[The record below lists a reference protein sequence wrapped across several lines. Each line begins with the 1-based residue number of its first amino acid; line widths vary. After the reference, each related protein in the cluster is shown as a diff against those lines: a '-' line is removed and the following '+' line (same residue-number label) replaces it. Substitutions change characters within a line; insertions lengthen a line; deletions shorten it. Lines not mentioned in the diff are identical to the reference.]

1 MIPNNRHIVHRHTGS
16 DENIEEIRSLFPS
29 NRYLP
34 CSRDYIPED
43 IEEVQVF
50 DDIPSEYQDDYIMVN
65 EKYYHW
71 EDLAKGGLVICN
83 TDEPSI
89 YILNDGNEPTKVAGD
104 KYDDTEVRG
113 LISDN
118 TAQIS
123 QNKGR
128 IDGLQGNI
136 EELQNQTAQNSSDIS
151 SNTER
156 IETLAT
162 EASELS
168 DRISANAA
176 DISGHTEQIS
186 EINEYTI
193 NGHKISGS
201 TDSPGTTELLGDDI
215 TLSKDA
221 LNTNPA
227 ETVSTDVTQN
237 DTVTEAIEKIETAMA
252 IQAEAVAVSLN
263 EIVSNTPSKL
273 LVGNVQTPSE
283 YAIELSETAL
293 NIIDCSRNT
302 GITDISIALPILND
316 TADKTHVREYMVYF
330 ENYDHKRSITL
341 EVDDDPNNNITII
354 NTDVAVATDETI
366 RDNFFV
372 KVFRFFV
379 KDGEE
384 LKEIIKTSNDFLVW
398 IS

>member
-34 CSRDYIPED
+34 CSRDDIPED

-71 EDLAKGGLVICN
+71 EELAKGGLVICN

-118 TAQIS
+118 ANQIG
-123 QNKGR
+123 QNKDR

-136 EELQNQTAQNSSDIS
+136 EELQNQIAQNGSNIS
-151 SNTER
+151 SNAER

-168 DRISANAA
+168 DRISANAT

-186 EINEYTI
+186 TINEYTI

-221 LNTNPA
+221 LNTNPS

-273 LVGNVQTPSE
+273 LVGNIQTPSE
-283 YAIELSETAL
+283 GAIELSETTL
-293 NIIDCSRNT
+293 NIIKCPGT
-302 GITDISIALPILND
+302 TDISIALPVLND

-330 ENYDHKRSITL
+330 ENYDPKYSITL
-341 EVDDDPNNNITII
+341 DGYGPIINNNA
-354 NTDVAVATDETI
+354 AVTTTTSN
-366 RDNFFV
+366 NFFV

-384 LKEIIKTSNDFLVW
+384 LKQVIKTSNDFLVW

>member
-34 CSRDYIPED
+34 CSRDDIPEG
-43 IEEVQVF
+43 IEVPEF
-50 DDIPSEYQDDYIMVN
+50 DDIPSKRQDDYYYIKVN

-71 EDLAKGGLVICN
+71 EELAKGGLVICN

-89 YILNDGNEPTKVAGD
+89 YILDNNNEPTKVAGD

-118 TAQIS
+118 ATQIS
-123 QNKGR
+123 QNKDS
-128 IDGLQGNI
+128 IDGLQGSI
-136 EELQNQTAQNSSDIS
+136 EDLQNQITQNSSDIS
-151 SNTER
+151 SNAAS

-168 DRISANAA
+168 DRISANTA

-186 EINEYTI
+186 AINEYTI

-221 LNTNPA
+221 LNTNPT

-283 YAIELSETAL
+283 GAIELSETTL
-293 NIIDCSRNT
+293 NIINCSGT
-302 GITDISIALPILND
+302 TDISIALPFLND

-330 ENYDHKRSITL
+330 ENYDPKYSITL
-341 EVDDDPNNNITII
+341 DGYGPIINNNA
-354 NTDVAVATDETI
+354 AVTTTTSG
-366 RDNFFV
+366 NFFV

-384 LKEIIKTSNDFLVW
+384 LKQVIKTSNDFLVW

>member
-34 CSRDYIPED
+34 CSRDDIPED

-50 DDIPSEYQDDYIMVN
+50 DDIPSEYQDDYIMVK

-71 EDLAKGGLVICN
+71 EELAKGGLVICN

-89 YILNDGNEPTKVAGD
+89 YILNNGNEPTKVAGD

-118 TAQIS
+118 ATQIS
-123 QNKGR
+123 QNKTN
-128 IDGLQGNI
+128 IDGLQGSI
-136 EELQNQTAQNSSDIS
+136 EDLQTQITQNSSNIS

-168 DRISANAA
+168 DRISANAT

-186 EINEYTI
+186 AINEYTI

-221 LNTNPA
+221 LNTNPS

-341 EVDDDPNNNITII
+341 DGYGSII
-354 NTDVAVATDETI
+354 NTDVAVSTEGTI
-366 RDNFFV
+366 SDNFFV

-379 KDGEE
+379 KNGEE

>member
-16 DENIEEIRSLFPS
+16 ENLEEIRSLFPS
-29 NRYLP
+29 SRYLP
-34 CSRDYIPED
+34 CRRDDIPED

-50 DDIPSEYQDDYIMVN
+50 DDIPSEYQDDYIMVK

-71 EDLAKGGLVICN
+71 EELAKGGLVICN

-89 YILNDGNEPTKVAGD
+89 YILNNGNEPTKVAGD

-118 TAQIS
+118 ATQIG
-123 QNKGR
+123 QNKDR

-136 EELQNQTAQNSSDIS
+136 EELQNQIAQNSSNIS

-168 DRISANAA
+168 DRISANAT

-186 EINEYTI
+186 AINEYTI

-283 YAIELSETAL
+283 DAIELSETAL
-293 NIIDCSRNT
+293 NIINCSGTT
-302 GITDISIALPILND
+302 GITDISIALPYLND
-316 TADKTHVREYMVYF
+316 ETADKTHVREYMVYF
-330 ENYDHKRSITL
+330 ENYDPKYSITL
-341 EVDDDPNNNITII
+341 DGYGPIINNNA
-354 NTDVAVATDETI
+354 AVTTTTSN
-366 RDNFFV
+366 NFFV

-379 KDGEE
+379 KDGEK
-384 LKEIIKTSNDFLVW
+384 LKQIIKTSNDFLVW

>member
-16 DENIEEIRSLFPS
+16 DKNIEEIMSLFPS

-34 CSRDYIPED
+34 CSRDDIPEG
-43 IEEVQVF
+43 IEVPEF
-50 DDIPSEYQDDYIMVN
+50 DDMPSKRQDDYYYIKVN

-71 EDLAKGGLVICN
+71 EELAKGGLVICN

-118 TAQIS
+118 ATQIS
-123 QNKGR
+123 QNKNS
-128 IDGLQGNI
+128 IDGLQGSI
-136 EELQNQTAQNSSDIS
+136 EDLQNQITQNSSDIL

-168 DRISANAA
+168 DRISANAS

-186 EINEYTI
+186 AINEYTI

-215 TLSKDA
+215 QLSKDA
-221 LNTNPA
+221 LNTNPT

-283 YAIELSETAL
+283 GAIELSETTL
-293 NIIDCSRNT
+293 NIINCSGT
-302 GITDISIALPILND
+302 TDISIALPFLND

-330 ENYDHKRSITL
+330 ENYDPKYSITL
-341 EVDDDPNNNITII
+341 DGYGPIINNNA
-354 NTDVAVATDETI
+354 AVTTTTSG
-366 RDNFFV
+366 NFFV

-384 LKEIIKTSNDFLVW
+384 LKQIIKTSNDFLVW

>member
-34 CSRDYIPED
+34 CSRDDIPED

-71 EDLAKGGLVICN
+71 EELAKGGLVICN

-118 TAQIS
+118 ANQIG
-123 QNKGR
+123 QNKDS

-136 EELQNQTAQNSSDIS
+136 EDLQNQITQNSSDIL

-168 DRISANAA
+168 DRISTNAS

-186 EINEYTI
+186 AINEYTI

-215 TLSKDA
+215 QLSKDA
-221 LNTNPA
+221 LNTNPT

-283 YAIELSETAL
+283 GAIELSETTL
-293 NIIDCSRNT
+293 NIINCSGTT
-302 GITDISIALPILND
+302 GITDISIALPSLNK

-330 ENYDHKRSITL
+330 ENYDPKYSITL
-341 EVDDDPNNNITII
+341 DGYGPIINNNA
-354 NTDVAVATDETI
+354 AVTTTTSN
-366 RDNFFV
+366 NFFV

-384 LKEIIKTSNDFLVW
+384 LKQIIKTSNDFLVW

>member
-34 CSRDYIPED
+34 CSRDDIPED

-71 EDLAKGGLVICN
+71 EELAKGGLVICN

-89 YILNDGNEPTKVAGD
+89 YILDNENEPTKVAGD

-118 TAQIS
+118 ATQIG
-123 QNKGR
+123 QNKTN
-128 IDGLQGNI
+128 IEGLQGNI
-136 EELQNQTAQNSSDIS
+136 GDLQNQITQNISDIS

-168 DRISANAA
+168 DRISANAS

-201 TDSPGTTELLGDDI
+201 TDSPGATELLGDDI

-221 LNTNPA
+221 LSTNPT

-273 LVGNVQTPSE
+273 LVGNIQTPSE
-283 YAIELSETAL
+283 GAIELSETTL
-293 NIIDCSRNT
+293 NIIKCPGT
-302 GITDISIALPILND
+302 TDISIALPFLND

-330 ENYDHKRSITL
+330 ENYDPKYSITL
-341 EVDDDPNNNITII
+341 DGYGPIINNNA
-354 NTDVAVATDETI
+354 AVTTTTSN
-366 RDNFFV
+366 NFFV

-384 LKEIIKTSNDFLVW
+384 LKQVIKTSNDFLVW

>member
-16 DENIEEIRSLFPS
+16 DKNIEEIRSLFPS

-34 CSRDYIPED
+34 CSRDDIPEV

-50 DDIPSEYQDDYIMVN
+50 NDIPSEYQDDYIMVN

-71 EDLAKGGLVICN
+71 EELAKGGLVICN

-89 YILNDGNEPTKVAGD
+89 YILNNGNEPTKVAGD

-118 TAQIS
+118 ATQIG
-123 QNKGR
+123 QNKDR

-136 EELQNQTAQNSSDIS
+136 EELQNQIAQNSSNIS

-168 DRISANAA
+168 DRIGANTA

-221 LNTNPA
+221 LNTNPT

-273 LVGNVQTPSE
+273 LVGDAQAPSDD
-283 YAIELSETAL
+283 AIKLSETAL

-302 GITDISIALPILND
+302 GITDILIALPFLND

-341 EVDDDPNNNITII
+341 EGYGSII
-354 NTDVAVATDETI
+354 NTDVAVSTEGTTS
-366 RDNFFV
+366 DNFFV

-379 KDGEE
+379 KNGEE

>member
-34 CSRDYIPED
+34 CSRDDIPED

-71 EDLAKGGLVICN
+71 EELAKGGPVICN

-89 YILNDGNEPTKVAGD
+89 YILDNENKPTKVAGD

-118 TAQIS
+118 ATQIS
-123 QNKGR
+123 QNKDS
-128 IDGLQGNI
+128 IDGLQGSI
-136 EELQNQTAQNSSDIS
+136 EDLQNQITQNSSDIS

-156 IETLAT
+156 VETLAT

-168 DRISANAA
+168 DRISANTS

-186 EINEYTI
+186 TINEYTI

-221 LNTNPA
+221 LNTNPS

-283 YAIELSETAL
+283 GAIELSETTL
-293 NIIDCSRNT
+293 NIINCSGT
-302 GITDISIALPILND
+302 TDISIALPFLND

-330 ENYDHKRSITL
+330 ENYDPKYSITL
-341 EVDDDPNNNITII
+341 DGYGPIINNNA
-354 NTDVAVATDETI
+354 AVTTTTSN
-366 RDNFFV
+366 NFFV

>member
-34 CSRDYIPED
+34 CSRDDIPEG
-43 IEEVQVF
+43 IEVPEF
-50 DDIPSEYQDDYIMVN
+50 DDIPSKRQDDYYYIKVN

-71 EDLAKGGLVICN
+71 EELAKGGLVICN

-118 TAQIS
+118 ATQIS
-123 QNKGR
+123 QNKDS
-128 IDGLQGNI
+128 IDGLQGSI
-136 EELQNQTAQNSSDIS
+136 EDLQNQITQNSSDIL

-168 DRISANAA
+168 DRISTNAS

-186 EINEYTI
+186 AINEYTI

-273 LVGNVQTPSE
+273 LVGNVQTPSDVS
-283 YAIELSETAL
+283 IELSETTL
-293 NIIDCSRNT
+293 NIINCSGT
-302 GITDISIALPILND
+302 TDISIALPFLND

-330 ENYDHKRSITL
+330 ENYDPKYNITL
-341 EVDDDPNNNITII
+341 DGYGPIINNNA
-354 NTDVAVATDETI
+354 AVTTTTSN
-366 RDNFFV
+366 NFFV

>member
-34 CSRDYIPED
+34 CSRDDIPEG
-43 IEEVQVF
+43 IEVPEF
-50 DDIPSEYQDDYIMVN
+50 DDIPSKRQDDYYYIKVN

-71 EDLAKGGLVICN
+71 EELAKGGLVICN

-89 YILNDGNEPTKVAGD
+89 YILDNNNEPTKVAGD

-118 TAQIS
+118 ATQIS
-123 QNKGR
+123 QNKDS
-128 IDGLQGNI
+128 IDGLQGSI
-136 EELQNQTAQNSSDIS
+136 EDLQNQITQNSSDIS
-151 SNTER
+151 SNAAS

-168 DRISANAA
+168 DRISANTA

-186 EINEYTI
+186 AINEYTI

-221 LNTNPA
+221 LNTNPT

-283 YAIELSETAL
+283 GAIELSETTL
-293 NIIDCSRNT
+293 NIINCSGT
-302 GITDISIALPILND
+302 TDISIALPFLND

-330 ENYDHKRSITL
+330 ENYDPKYSITL
-341 EVDDDPNNNITII
+341 DGYGPIINNNA
-354 NTDVAVATDETI
+354 AVTTTTSN
-366 RDNFFV
+366 NFFV

-384 LKEIIKTSNDFLVW
+384 LKQVIKTSNDFLVW

>member
-16 DENIEEIRSLFPS
+16 ENLEEIRSLFPS
-29 NRYLP
+29 SRYLP
-34 CSRDYIPED
+34 CRRDDIPED

-50 DDIPSEYQDDYIMVN
+50 DDIPPEYQDDYIMVN

-71 EDLAKGGLVICN
+71 DDDLAKGGLVICN

-89 YILNDGNEPTKVAGD
+89 YILDNGNKPTKVAGD

-118 TAQIS
+118 AAQIG
-123 QNKGR
+123 QNKTN
-128 IDGLQGNI
+128 IEGLQGNI
-136 EELQNQTAQNSSDIS
+136 EDLQNQITQNSSDIS

-168 DRISANAA
+168 DRISANAI
-176 DISGHTEQIS
+176 DISGHTEQITA
-186 EINEYTI
+186 INEYTI

-201 TDSPGTTELLGDDI
+201 TDSPGATELLGDDI

-221 LNTNPA
+221 LNTNPT

-263 EIVSNTPSKL
+263 EIVLNTPSKL
-273 LVGNVQTPSE
+273 LVGNVQTPSD
-283 YAIELSETAL
+283 ASIELSETAL
-293 NIIDCSRNT
+293 NIINCSGT
-302 GITDISIALPILND
+302 MGITDISIALPILND

-341 EVDDDPNNNITII
+341 DGYGPII
-354 NTDVAVATDETI
+354 NTDVALSTEGTTS
-366 RDNFFV
+366 DNFFV

-384 LKEIIKTSNDFLVW
+384 LKEIIKTSNDFLV
-398 IS
+398 

>member
-34 CSRDYIPED
+34 CSRDDIPEG
-43 IEEVQVF
+43 IEVPEF
-50 DDIPSEYQDDYIMVN
+50 DDIPSKRQDDYYYIKVN

-71 EDLAKGGLVICN
+71 EELAKGGLVICN

-89 YILNDGNEPTKVAGD
+89 YILDNENEPTKVAGD

-118 TAQIS
+118 ATQIG
-123 QNKGR
+123 QNKDS
-128 IDGLQGNI
+128 IDGLQGSI
-136 EELQNQTAQNSSDIS
+136 EDLQNQITQNSSDIS

-162 EASELS
+162 GASELS
-168 DRISANAA
+168 DRISANTS

-186 EINEYTI
+186 TINEYTI

-221 LNTNPA
+221 LNTNPS

-273 LVGNVQTPSE
+273 LVGNIQTPSE
-283 YAIELSETAL
+283 GAIELSETTL
-293 NIIDCSRNT
+293 NIIKCPGT
-302 GITDISIALPILND
+302 TDISIALPFLND

-330 ENYDHKRSITL
+330 ENYDPKYSITL
-341 EVDDDPNNNITII
+341 DGYGPIINNNA
-354 NTDVAVATDETI
+354 AVTTTTSN
-366 RDNFFV
+366 NFFV

-384 LKEIIKTSNDFLVW
+384 LKQVIKTSNDFLVW

>member
-34 CSRDYIPED
+34 CSRDDIPED

-50 DDIPSEYQDDYIMVN
+50 DDIPSEYQDDYIMAK

-71 EDLAKGGLVICN
+71 EELAKGGLVICN

-89 YILNDGNEPTKVAGD
+89 YILNNGNEPTKVAGD

-118 TAQIS
+118 ATQIS
-123 QNKGR
+123 QNKTN
-128 IDGLQGNI
+128 IDGLQGSI
-136 EELQNQTAQNSSDIS
+136 EDLQTQITQNSSNIS

-168 DRISANAA
+168 DRISANAT

-186 EINEYTI
+186 AINEYTI

-221 LNTNPA
+221 LNTNPS

-341 EVDDDPNNNITII
+341 DGYGSII
-354 NTDVAVATDETI
+354 NTDVAVSTEGTI
-366 RDNFFV
+366 SDNFFV

-379 KDGEE
+379 KNGEE

>member
-16 DENIEEIRSLFPS
+16 DKNIEEIRSLFPS

-34 CSRDYIPED
+34 CSRDDIPED
-43 IEEVQVF
+43 IEVPEF
-50 DDIPSEYQDDYIMVN
+50 DDIPSKRQDDYYYIKVN

-71 EDLAKGGLVICN
+71 EELAKGGLVICN

-89 YILNDGNEPTKVAGD
+89 YILDNKNKPTKVAGD

-118 TAQIS
+118 ANQIG
-123 QNKGR
+123 QNKDR

-136 EELQNQTAQNSSDIS
+136 EELQNQIAQNGSDIS
-151 SNTER
+151 SNAER

-168 DRISANAA
+168 DRISANAT

-186 EINEYTI
+186 TINEYAI

-221 LNTNPA
+221 LNTNPT

-283 YAIELSETAL
+283 DAIELSETAL
-293 NIIDCSRNT
+293 NIINCSGTT
-302 GITDISIALPILND
+302 GITDISIALPFLND

-330 ENYDHKRSITL
+330 ENYDPNYNITL
-341 EVDDDPNNNITII
+341 SGYGPIINNNA
-354 NTDVAVATDETI
+354 AVSTTTSN
-366 RDNFFV
+366 NFFV

-384 LKEIIKTSNDFLVW
+384 LKQIIKTSNDFLVW

>member
-34 CSRDYIPED
+34 CSRDDIPED

-71 EDLAKGGLVICN
+71 EELAKGGLVICN

-89 YILNDGNEPTKVAGD
+89 YILDNNNEPTKVAGD

-118 TAQIS
+118 ATQIS
-123 QNKGR
+123 QNKDS
-128 IDGLQGNI
+128 IDGLQGSI
-136 EELQNQTAQNSSDIS
+136 EDLQNQITQNSSDIS

-156 IETLAT
+156 IETLVT

-168 DRISANAA
+168 DRISANAS

-186 EINEYTI
+186 AINEYTI

-215 TLSKDA
+215 QLSKDA
-221 LNTNPA
+221 LNTNPT

-273 LVGNVQTPSE
+273 LVGNIQTPSE
-283 YAIELSETAL
+283 GAIELSETTL
-293 NIIDCSRNT
+293 NIINCSGT
-302 GITDISIALPILND
+302 TDISIALPFLND

-330 ENYDHKRSITL
+330 ENYNPKYSITL
-341 EVDDDPNNNITII
+341 DGYGPIINNNA
-354 NTDVAVATDETI
+354 AVTTTTSN
-366 RDNFFV
+366 NFFV

-384 LKEIIKTSNDFLVW
+384 LKQVIKTSNDFLVW

>member
-34 CSRDYIPED
+34 CSQDDIPED

-50 DDIPSEYQDDYIMVN
+50 DDIPSEYQYDYIMVN

-71 EDLAKGGLVICN
+71 EELAKGGLVICN

-118 TAQIS
+118 ATQIS
-123 QNKGR
+123 QNKDS
-128 IDGLQGNI
+128 IDGLQGSI
-136 EELQNQTAQNSSDIS
+136 EDLQNQITQNSSDIS
-151 SNTER
+151 SNAAS

-168 DRISANAA
+168 DRISANTA

-186 EINEYTI
+186 AINEYTI

-221 LNTNPA
+221 LNTNPT

-273 LVGNVQTPSE
+273 LVGNIQTPSE
-283 YAIELSETAL
+283 GAIELSETTL
-293 NIIDCSRNT
+293 NIINCSGT
-302 GITDISIALPILND
+302 TDISIALPFLND

-330 ENYDHKRSITL
+330 ENYDPKYSITL
-341 EVDDDPNNNITII
+341 DGYGPIINNNA
-354 NTDVAVATDETI
+354 AVTTTTSN
-366 RDNFFV
+366 NFFV

-384 LKEIIKTSNDFLVW
+384 LKQVIKTSNDFLVW

>member
-34 CSRDYIPED
+34 CSRDDIPED

-71 EDLAKGGLVICN
+71 EELAKGGLVICN

-118 TAQIS
+118 ATQIS
-123 QNKGR
+123 QNKNS
-128 IDGLQGNI
+128 IDGLQGSI
-136 EELQNQTAQNSSDIS
+136 EDLQNQITQNSSDIL

-168 DRISANAA
+168 DRISANAS

-186 EINEYTI
+186 AINEYTI

-215 TLSKDA
+215 QLSKDA
-221 LNTNPA
+221 LNTNPT

-283 YAIELSETAL
+283 GAIELSETTL
-293 NIIDCSRNT
+293 NIINCSGT
-302 GITDISIALPILND
+302 TDISIALPFLND

-330 ENYDHKRSITL
+330 ENYDPKYSITL
-341 EVDDDPNNNITII
+341 DGYGPIINNNA
-354 NTDVAVATDETI
+354 AVTTTTSG
-366 RDNFFV
+366 NFFV

-384 LKEIIKTSNDFLVW
+384 LKQIIKTSNDFLVW

>member
-34 CSRDYIPED
+34 CSRDDIPEG
-43 IEEVQVF
+43 IEVPEF
-50 DDIPSEYQDDYIMVN
+50 DDIPSEYQDDYYYIKVN

-71 EDLAKGGLVICN
+71 EELAKGGLVICN

-89 YILNDGNEPTKVAGD
+89 YILDNNNEPTKVAGD

-118 TAQIS
+118 ATQIS
-123 QNKGR
+123 QNKDS
-128 IDGLQGNI
+128 IDGLQGSI
-136 EELQNQTAQNSSDIS
+136 EDLQNQITQNSSDIS
-151 SNTER
+151 SNAAS

-168 DRISANAA
+168 DRISANTA

-186 EINEYTI
+186 AINEYTI

-221 LNTNPA
+221 LNTNPT

-283 YAIELSETAL
+283 GAIELSETTL
-293 NIIDCSRNT
+293 NIINCSGT
-302 GITDISIALPILND
+302 TDISIALPFLND

-330 ENYDHKRSITL
+330 ENYDPKYSITL
-341 EVDDDPNNNITII
+341 DGYGPIINNNA
-354 NTDVAVATDETI
+354 AVTTTTSG
-366 RDNFFV
+366 NFFV

-384 LKEIIKTSNDFLVW
+384 LKQIIKTSNDFLVW

>member
-16 DENIEEIRSLFPS
+16 DKNIEEIMSLFPS

-34 CSRDYIPED
+34 CSRDDIPEG
-43 IEEVQVF
+43 IEVPEF
-50 DDIPSEYQDDYIMVN
+50 DDMPSKRQDDYYYIKVN

-71 EDLAKGGLVICN
+71 EELAKGGLVICN

-89 YILNDGNEPTKVAGD
+89 YILDNENEPTKVAGD

-118 TAQIS
+118 ATQIS
-123 QNKGR
+123 QNKNS
-128 IDGLQGNI
+128 IDGLQGSI
-136 EELQNQTAQNSSDIS
+136 EDLQNQITQNSSDIL

-168 DRISANAA
+168 DRISANAS

-186 EINEYTI
+186 AINEYTI

-215 TLSKDA
+215 QLSKDA
-221 LNTNPA
+221 LNTNPT

-283 YAIELSETAL
+283 GAIELSETTL
-293 NIIDCSRNT
+293 NIINCSGT
-302 GITDISIALPILND
+302 TDISIALPFLND

-330 ENYDHKRSITL
+330 ENYDPKYSITL
-341 EVDDDPNNNITII
+341 DGYGPIINNNA
-354 NTDVAVATDETI
+354 AVTTTTSG
-366 RDNFFV
+366 NFFV

-384 LKEIIKTSNDFLVW
+384 LKQIIKTSNDFLVW

>member
-1 MIPNNRHIVHRHTGS
+1 M
-16 DENIEEIRSLFPS
+16 
-29 NRYLP
+29 P
-34 CSRDYIPED
+34 CRRDDIPED

-50 DDIPSEYQDDYIMVN
+50 DDIPPKYQDDYIMVN

-71 EDLAKGGLVICN
+71 DDDLAKGGLVICN

-89 YILNDGNEPTKVAGD
+89 YILDNDNKPTKVAGD

-118 TAQIS
+118 AAQIG
-123 QNKGR
+123 QNKTN
-128 IDGLQGNI
+128 IEGLQGNI
-136 EELQNQTAQNSSDIS
+136 EDLQNQITQNSSDIS
-151 SNTER
+151 SNTKR

-168 DRISANAA
+168 DRISANAI
-176 DISGHTEQIS
+176 DISGHTEQITA
-186 EINEYTI
+186 INEYTI

-201 TDSPGTTELLGDDI
+201 TDSPGATELLGDDI

-221 LNTNPA
+221 LNTNPT

-273 LVGNVQTPSE
+273 LVGNVQTPSD
-283 YAIELSETAL
+283 ASIELSETAL
-293 NIIDCSRNT
+293 NIINCSGT
-302 GITDISIALPILND
+302 MGITDISIALPILND

-341 EVDDDPNNNITII
+341 DGYGPII
-354 NTDVAVATDETI
+354 NTDVAVSTEGTTS
-366 RDNFFV
+366 DNFFV

>member
-34 CSRDYIPED
+34 CSRDDIPEG
-43 IEEVQVF
+43 IEVPEF
-50 DDIPSEYQDDYIMVN
+50 DDIPSKRQDDYYYIKVN

-71 EDLAKGGLVICN
+71 EELAKGGLVICN

-89 YILNDGNEPTKVAGD
+89 YILDNNNEPTKVAGD

-118 TAQIS
+118 ATQIS
-123 QNKGR
+123 QNKDS
-128 IDGLQGNI
+128 IDGLQGSI
-136 EELQNQTAQNSSDIS
+136 EDLQNQITQNSSDIS
-151 SNTER
+151 SNAAS

-168 DRISANAA
+168 DRISANTA

-186 EINEYTI
+186 AINEYTI

-221 LNTNPA
+221 LNTNPT

-283 YAIELSETAL
+283 GAIELSETTL
-293 NIIDCSRNT
+293 NIINCSGT
-302 GITDISIALPILND
+302 TDISIALPFLND

-330 ENYDHKRSITL
+330 ENYDPKYSITL
-341 EVDDDPNNNITII
+341 DGYGPIINNNA
-354 NTDVAVATDETI
+354 AVTTTTSN
-366 RDNFFV
+366 NFFV

-384 LKEIIKTSNDFLVW
+384 LKQIIKTSNDFLVW

>member
-34 CSRDYIPED
+34 CSRDDIPED

-71 EDLAKGGLVICN
+71 EELAKGGLVICN

-89 YILNDGNEPTKVAGD
+89 YILDNENEPTKVAGD

-118 TAQIS
+118 AAQIS
-123 QNKGR
+123 QNKDS

-136 EELQNQTAQNSSDIS
+136 GDLQNQITQNSSDIL

-156 IETLAT
+156 VETLAT

-168 DRISANAA
+168 DRISANTS

-186 EINEYTI
+186 TINEYTI

-221 LNTNPA
+221 LNTNPS

-273 LVGNVQTPSE
+273 LVGNIQTPSE
-283 YAIELSETAL
+283 GAIELSETTL
-293 NIIDCSRNT
+293 NIIKCSGT
-302 GITDISIALPILND
+302 TDISIALPSLNK

-330 ENYDHKRSITL
+330 ENYDPKYSITL
-341 EVDDDPNNNITII
+341 DGYGPIINNNA
-354 NTDVAVATDETI
+354 AVTTTTSN
-366 RDNFFV
+366 NFFV

-384 LKEIIKTSNDFLVW
+384 LKQVIKTSNDFLVW

>member
-34 CSRDYIPED
+34 CSRDDIPEG
-43 IEEVQVF
+43 IEVPEF
-50 DDIPSEYQDDYIMVN
+50 DDIPSKRQDDYYYIKVN

-71 EDLAKGGLVICN
+71 EELAKGGLVICN

-118 TAQIS
+118 ATQIS
-123 QNKGR
+123 QNKDS
-128 IDGLQGNI
+128 IDGLQGSI
-136 EELQNQTAQNSSDIS
+136 EDLQNQITQNSSDIL

-156 IETLAT
+156 VETLAT

-168 DRISANAA
+168 DRISANTS

-186 EINEYTI
+186 TINEYTI

-221 LNTNPA
+221 LNTNPS

-273 LVGNVQTPSE
+273 LVGNIQTPSE
-283 YAIELSETAL
+283 GAIELSETTL
-293 NIIDCSRNT
+293 NIIKCSGT
-302 GITDISIALPILND
+302 TDISIALPFLND

-330 ENYDHKRSITL
+330 ENYDPKYSITL
-341 EVDDDPNNNITII
+341 DGYGPIINNNA
-354 NTDVAVATDETI
+354 AVTTTTSN
-366 RDNFFV
+366 NFFV

-384 LKEIIKTSNDFLVW
+384 LKQVIKTSNDFLVW

>member
-34 CSRDYIPED
+34 CSRDDIPED

-71 EDLAKGGLVICN
+71 EELAKGGLVICN

-89 YILNDGNEPTKVAGD
+89 YILDNNNEPTKVAGD

-118 TAQIS
+118 ATQIS
-123 QNKGR
+123 QNKDS
-128 IDGLQGNI
+128 IDGLQGSI
-136 EELQNQTAQNSSDIS
+136 EDLQNQITQNSSDIS

-156 IETLAT
+156 VETLAT

-168 DRISANAA
+168 DRISANTS

-186 EINEYTI
+186 TINEYTI

-221 LNTNPA
+221 LNTNPS

-273 LVGNVQTPSE
+273 LVGNVQTPSDVS
-283 YAIELSETAL
+283 IELSETAL

-302 GITDISIALPILND
+302 DITDIPIALPILND

-330 ENYDHKRSITL
+330 ENYDPKYSITL
-341 EVDDDPNNNITII
+341 NGYGPIINNNA
-354 NTDVAVATDETI
+354 AVTTTTSN
-366 RDNFFV
+366 NFFV

>member
-34 CSRDYIPED
+34 CSRDDIPED

-71 EDLAKGGLVICN
+71 EELAKGGLVICN

-89 YILNDGNEPTKVAGD
+89 YILDNNNEPTKVAGD

-118 TAQIS
+118 ATQIS
-123 QNKGR
+123 QNKDS
-128 IDGLQGNI
+128 IDGLQGSI
-136 EELQNQTAQNSSDIS
+136 EDLQNQITQNSSDIS

-156 IETLAT
+156 IETLVT

-168 DRISANAA
+168 DRISANAS

-186 EINEYTI
+186 AINEYTI

-215 TLSKDA
+215 QLSKDA
-221 LNTNPA
+221 LNTNPT

-273 LVGNVQTPSE
+273 LVGNIQTPSE
-283 YAIELSETAL
+283 GAIELSETTL
-293 NIIDCSRNT
+293 NIINCSGT
-302 GITDISIALPILND
+302 TDISIALPFLND

-330 ENYDHKRSITL
+330 ENYDPKYSITL
-341 EVDDDPNNNITII
+341 DGYGPIINNNA
-354 NTDVAVATDETI
+354 AVTTTTSN
-366 RDNFFV
+366 NFFV

-384 LKEIIKTSNDFLVW
+384 LKQVIKTSNDFLVW

>member
-34 CSRDYIPED
+34 CSRDDIPEG
-43 IEEVQVF
+43 IEVPEF

-71 EDLAKGGLVICN
+71 EELAKGGLVICN

-118 TAQIS
+118 ANQIG
-123 QNKGR
+123 QNKDR

-136 EELQNQTAQNSSDIS
+136 EELQNQIAQNGSNIS
-151 SNTER
+151 SNAER

-168 DRISANAA
+168 DRISANTS

-186 EINEYTI
+186 TINEYTI

-273 LVGNVQTPSE
+273 LVGDAQAPSDD
-283 YAIELSETAL
+283 AIELSETAL

-302 GITDISIALPILND
+302 GITDILMTLPILND

-341 EVDDDPNNNITII
+341 EVDDDPNNNISII
-354 NTDVAVATDETI
+354 NTDVAVATEGATS
-366 RDNFFV
+366 DNFFV

>member
-34 CSRDYIPED
+34 CSRDDIPED

-71 EDLAKGGLVICN
+71 EELAKGGLVICN

-89 YILNDGNEPTKVAGD
+89 YILDNENKPTKVAGD

-118 TAQIS
+118 ANQIG
-123 QNKGR
+123 QNKDR

-136 EELQNQTAQNSSDIS
+136 EELQNQIAQNGSNIS
-151 SNTER
+151 SNAER

-168 DRISANAA
+168 DRISANAT

-186 EINEYTI
+186 TINEYTI

-221 LNTNPA
+221 LNTNPT

-273 LVGNVQTPSE
+273 LVGNIQTPSE
-283 YAIELSETAL
+283 GAIELSETTL
-293 NIIDCSRNT
+293 NIINCSGT
-302 GITDISIALPILND
+302 TDISIALPFLND

-330 ENYDHKRSITL
+330 ENYDPKYSITL
-341 EVDDDPNNNITII
+341 DGYGPIINNNA
-354 NTDVAVATDETI
+354 AVTTTTSN
-366 RDNFFV
+366 NFFV

-384 LKEIIKTSNDFLVW
+384 LKQVIKTSNDFLVW

>member
-16 DENIEEIRSLFPS
+16 DENIEEIKSLFPS

-34 CSRDYIPED
+34 CSRDDIPED

-71 EDLAKGGLVICN
+71 EELAKGGLVICN

-89 YILNDGNEPTKVAGD
+89 YILDNNNEPTKVAGD

-118 TAQIS
+118 ATQIS
-123 QNKGR
+123 QNKDS
-128 IDGLQGNI
+128 IDGLQGSI
-136 EELQNQTAQNSSDIS
+136 EDLQNQITQNSSDIS
-151 SNTER
+151 SNAAS

-168 DRISANAA
+168 DRISANTA

-186 EINEYTI
+186 AINEYTI

-283 YAIELSETAL
+283 GAIELSETTL
-293 NIIDCSRNT
+293 NIINCSGT
-302 GITDISIALPILND
+302 TDITDIPIALPILND

-330 ENYDHKRSITL
+330 ENYDPKYSITL
-341 EVDDDPNNNITII
+341 DGYGPIINNNA
-354 NTDVAVATDETI
+354 AVTTTTSG
-366 RDNFFV
+366 NFFV

-384 LKEIIKTSNDFLVW
+384 LKQIIKTSNDFLVW

>member
-34 CSRDYIPED
+34 CSRDDIPEG
-43 IEEVQVF
+43 IEVPEF
-50 DDIPSEYQDDYIMVN
+50 DDIPSKRQDDYYYIKVN

-71 EDLAKGGLVICN
+71 EELAKGGLVICN

-89 YILNDGNEPTKVAGD
+89 YILDNNNEPTKVAGD

-118 TAQIS
+118 ATQIS
-123 QNKGR
+123 QNKDS
-128 IDGLQGNI
+128 IDGLQGSI
-136 EELQNQTAQNSSDIS
+136 EDLQNQITQNSSDIL

-168 DRISANAA
+168 DRISANTA

-186 EINEYTI
+186 AINEYTI

-221 LNTNPA
+221 LNTNPT

-283 YAIELSETAL
+283 GAIELSETTL
-293 NIIDCSRNT
+293 NIINCSGT
-302 GITDISIALPILND
+302 TDISIALPFLND

-330 ENYDHKRSITL
+330 ENYDPKYSITL
-341 EVDDDPNNNITII
+341 DGYGPIINNNA
-354 NTDVAVATDETI
+354 AVTTTTSG
-366 RDNFFV
+366 NFFV

-384 LKEIIKTSNDFLVW
+384 LKQIIKTSNDFLVW